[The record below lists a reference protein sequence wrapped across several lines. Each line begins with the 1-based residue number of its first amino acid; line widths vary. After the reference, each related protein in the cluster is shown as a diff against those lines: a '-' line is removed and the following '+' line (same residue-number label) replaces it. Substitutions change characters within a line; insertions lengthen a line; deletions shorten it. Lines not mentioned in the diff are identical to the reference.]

1 MAVQSTKVL
10 TLTIDGRDVSAHQ
23 GQTIIQVGRENDI
36 YIPYMCN
43 VEGLSNIGACRLCVV
58 EVQGQRRLLPACT
71 TEVTEGMVVTTDNE
85 KLRNY
90 RKVIVEMLFAERNHI
105 CAVCVSNGHCELQRV
120 AQKLGVTHIRM
131 PYLHPTLPFDAS
143 HERFVLDHDRCLLC
157 QRCVRVCDEIEG
169 AHTWDVRGRG
179 VESRV
184 IIDLDQPWGSS
195 ESCTGCGKCVNVCPT
210 GALAEKG
217 RATAEMTKKRHFLP
231 YLTIMREEDWA

>member
-10 TLTIDGRDVSAHQ
+10 TLTIDGKDVSAHQ

-43 VEGLSNIGACRLCVV
+43 VEGLSNIGACRICVV

-217 RATAEMTKKRHFLP
+217 RATAEMTKKRQFLP

>member
-10 TLTIDGRDVSAHQ
+10 TLTIDGKDVSAHQ

-90 RKVIVEMLFAERNHI
+90 RMLIVEMLFAERNHI

-179 VESRV
+179 VDSRV

-195 ESCTGCGKCVNVCPT
+195 ESCTSCGKCVNVCPT

-217 RATAEMTKKRHFLP
+217 RATAEMTKKRQFLP
-231 YLTIMREEDWA
+231 YLTIMREEDWQ

>member
-1 MAVQSTKVL
+1 MAVQSSKVL
-10 TLTIDGRDVSAHQ
+10 TLTIDGKDVSAHQ

-71 TEVTEGMVVTTDNE
+71 TEVIEGMVVTTDSE

-90 RKVIVEMLFAERNHI
+90 RKLIVEMLFAERNHI

-143 HERFVLDHDRCLLC
+143 HERFVLDHDRCVLC

-184 IIDLDQPWGSS
+184 IVDLDQPWGSS

-217 RATAEMTKKRHFLP
+217 RATAEMTKKRQFLP